1 MDRPRVGMGVI
12 VLRDGRVLLG
22 RRKAS
27 HGTGTWH
34 MPGGHLEFGEGLEGC
49 ARREVLEE
57 TGVDIKNIRFA
68 AATNDLFKE
77 EGKHYITLFMLS
89 EWESGEPRAME
100 PEKAESWD
108 WFSWD
113 NLPEPLFLPIQ
124 NLLKQGF
131 RP

>member
-1 MDRPRVGMGVI
+1 MVGMGVI
-12 VLRDGRVLLG
+12 VFRDGRVLLG
-22 RRKAS
+22 RRKSS

-34 MPGGHLEFGEGLEGC
+34 MPGGHLEFGESLEGC

-57 TGVDIKNIRFA
+57 TGLNIKNPRFA
-68 AATNDLFKE
+68 AVTNDMFE

-89 EWESGEPRAME
+89 EWESGEPMVME
-100 PEKAESWD
+100 PEKAESWE

-113 NLPEPLFLPIQ
+113 NLPEPLFLPMQ

>member
-22 RRKAS
+22 RRKSS
-27 HGTGTWH
+27 HGAGTWH

-57 TGVDIKNIRFA
+57 TDLRIKNPRLA
-68 AATNDLFKE
+68 AVTNDIFG

-89 EWESGEPRAME
+89 EWGSGEPRAME
-100 PEKAESWD
+100 PEKAESWN

-113 NLPEPLFLPIQ
+113 NLPEPLFLPMQ